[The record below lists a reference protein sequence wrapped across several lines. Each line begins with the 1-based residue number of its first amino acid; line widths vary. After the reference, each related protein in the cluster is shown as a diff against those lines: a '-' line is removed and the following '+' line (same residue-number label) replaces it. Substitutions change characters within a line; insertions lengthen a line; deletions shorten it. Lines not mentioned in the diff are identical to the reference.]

1 MRREIPTGLTF
12 RFPSLASERRVLNQ
26 TEFGRGSVIIRR
38 QEDRVSEP
46 ISRAVHTKHFLWEG
60 SLALISCISLL
71 SLILPMSADPK
82 RRVVV
87 VGTWNNTAGAAAL
100 SIRQN
105 RGRGRGRGRTK
116 THPTGNCEGGRKPV
130 DLRLNVGR
138 MQASGFPSPH
148 LLRGRSRDD
157 PSS

>member
-12 RFPSLASERRVLNQ
+12 RFPSLASERRILNQTDRQ

-46 ISRAVHTKHFLWEG
+46 ISQAVHTKHFLWEG

-87 VGTWNNTAGAAAL
+87 VGTWNTAGAAAL
-100 SIRQN
+100 PIRQN
-105 RGRGRGRGRTK
+105 RGRGRGRTR
-116 THPTGNCEGGRKPV
+116 THPTGN
-130 DLRLNVGR
+130 
-138 MQASGFPSPH
+138 
-148 LLRGRSRDD
+148 LRGREEAC
-157 PSS
+157 